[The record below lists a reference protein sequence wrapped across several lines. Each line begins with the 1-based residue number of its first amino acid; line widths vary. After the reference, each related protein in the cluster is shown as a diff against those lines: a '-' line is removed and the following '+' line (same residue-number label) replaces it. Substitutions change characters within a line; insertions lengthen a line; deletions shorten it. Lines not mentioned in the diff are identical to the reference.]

1 MPKTP
6 EICLQMPDP
15 GKEKVTESF
24 EPIFNQSKLKYD
36 FLATSGPCMENIP
49 RWLGINPTYP
59 VGDSYVS

>member
-1 MPKTP
+1 
-6 EICLQMPDP
+6 MPDP

-36 FLATSGPCMENIP
+36 FLATLGPCMENIP